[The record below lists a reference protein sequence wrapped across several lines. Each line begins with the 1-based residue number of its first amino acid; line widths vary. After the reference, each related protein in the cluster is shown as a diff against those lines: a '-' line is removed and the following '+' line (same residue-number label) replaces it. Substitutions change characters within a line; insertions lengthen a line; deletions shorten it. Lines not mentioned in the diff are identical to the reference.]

1 MKKIFL
7 YLFILLTLSITSCRE
22 LKEVSFKGV
31 ENVKLTSVNQK
42 GLEAQIFV
50 KIKNENNI
58 PFKVHKS
65 GLDVTVNGINLG
77 KVFIS
82 EKIKINANS
91 EKIYTFN
98 LKSDFSKLNVSLP
111 QLISIAA
118 SKSLKVSIKGELKGG
133 AFFVK
138 KTYPVDITQTVPL
151 GKM

>member
-1 MKKIFL
+1 MKKTFFYLLIF
-7 YLFILLTLSITSCRE
+7 FSLTITSCRE

-31 ENVKLTSVNQK
+31 ESVKLKSISQK
-42 GLEAQIFV
+42 GLEALIAV
-50 KIKNENNI
+50 TIKNDNKI

-91 EKIYTFN
+91 EKTYTFT
-98 LKSDFSKLNVSLP
+98 LKSDFSNLNVSLP
-111 QLISIAA
+111 QLLSIAS

-138 KTYPVDITQTVPL
+138 RSYPIDITQTVPF